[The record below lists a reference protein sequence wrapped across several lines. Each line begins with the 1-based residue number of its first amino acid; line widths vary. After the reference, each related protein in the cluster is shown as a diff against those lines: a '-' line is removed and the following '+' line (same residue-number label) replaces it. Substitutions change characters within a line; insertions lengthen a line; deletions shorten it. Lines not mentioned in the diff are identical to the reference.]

1 MSETIYPRVVNLPFY
16 VGTIKHDLKPPVSNK
31 IMFDGSQ
38 LKIMIVG
45 GPNQRDDFHFEDG
58 EELFVQLIGSMD
70 LQIMDNRD
78 RRSIPINEMETFL
91 LPSHVSHSPQRF
103 ANTIGIVIERTRMPS
118 EIDKLIWYYPGTTNS
133 ESNSKAGEVLYEES
147 FYCQDLGTQL
157 KPVIERFFA
166 SEKYEKYVKNVKPLI
181 SLYDFHSNSTLSAP
195 VSITN
200 EINCITSSSVYN
212 GMNKQEYIE
221 HEIFNS
227 EFKAILVSRVLNAS
241 LPVTTIN
248 SLDVFSLN
256 ISNEGDIF
264 LWQLKHS
271 SCIYLDDKN
280 SYIELNE
287 GDVCLL
293 SAKERILSY
302 PKITQML
309 TGSILF
315 VVTNKTHIS

>member
-1 MSETIYPRVVNLPFY
+1 M
-16 VGTIKHDLKPPVSNK
+16 
-31 IMFDGSQ
+31 
-38 LKIMIVG
+38 
-45 GPNQRDDFHFEDG
+45 
-58 EELFVQLIGSMD
+58 
-70 LQIMDNRD
+70 
-78 RRSIPINEMETFL
+78 
-91 LPSHVSHSPQRF
+91 
-103 ANTIGIVIERTRMPS
+103 
-118 EIDKLIWYYPGTTNS
+118 
-133 ESNSKAGEVLYEES
+133 
-147 FYCQDLGTQL
+147 
-157 KPVIERFFA
+157 
-166 SEKYEKYVKNVKPLI
+166 KPLI

-241 LPVTTIN
+241 SPVTTIN

-271 SCIYLDDKN
+271 SCIYLNDKN

-315 VVTNKTHIS
+315 VVTNKAHIS